1 VGKNDRRDKTRLEE
15 FSDEELDAF
24 GEAARSLL
32 VEAEL
37 KRRLAQYQIAVM
49 QEELECRKSGRPR
62 RSAEDWEKHWNSQVE
77 EVAKDCNVDLG
88 YVAEIALKLSKE
100 K

>member
-1 VGKNDRRDKTRLEE
+1 MKRDKTRLSE

-37 KRRLAQYQIAVM
+37 KIRLARYHIAMM
-49 QEELECRKSGRPR
+49 QEELECRKSGNPR
-62 RSAEDWEKHWNSQVE
+62 RPAEYWENFWNKE
-77 EVAKDCNVDLG
+77 TEDVAETCGVSLG
-88 YVAEIALKLSKE
+88 YVAEIALKLAKE
-100 K
+100 T